1 MSLRRL
7 KKERGFYSFADAF
20 RQVTGMRGR
29 RSSIDGLISS
39 KKIPNVHE
47 WRPFIGH
54 TDTHTK
60 KKKKSASRGMLSYL
74 VVR

>member
-7 KKERGFYSFADAF
+7 KKERGLYAFADAF

-39 KKIPNVHE
+39 KKFQTSTNGA
-47 WRPFIGH
+47 RLSA
-54 TDTHTK
+54 TQTHTQK
-60 KKKKSASRGMLSYL
+60 KRKKALQE
-74 VVR
+74 VC

>member
-7 KKERGFYSFADAF
+7 KKERDLYAFADAF

-39 KKIPNVHE
+39 
-47 WRPFIGH
+47 
-54 TDTHTK
+54 
-60 KKKKSASRGMLSYL
+60 
-74 VVR
+74 

>member
-7 KKERGFYSFADAF
+7 KKERGLYAFADAF

-39 KKIPNVHE
+39 EKFQTSTNGTRLSATQTRTQKKE
-47 WRPFIGH
+47 
-54 TDTHTK
+54 K
-60 KKKKSASRGMLSYL
+60 KRFKRYVKLLGGG
-74 VVR
+74 